1 MPSVSLF
8 TPAPQF
14 SNDVADIVRVFLGK
28 ITLFINEDGGETV
41 IRHQEK
47 ETADG
52 ILCRV
57 SLNGAYTREALRTP
71 ESSELLE
78 KRYRKRQ
85 LKLMVYDC
93 LKEMT
98 GFTPPWGALTG
109 IRPSRLVY
117 TAMDSGLSLD

>member
-28 ITLFINEDGGETV
+28 ITLFINEEGGETV
-41 IRHQEK
+41 IRHQEE
-47 ETADG
+47 ETAKG

-57 SLNGAYTREALRTP
+57 SLNDAYTREAIRTP

-78 KRYRKRQ
+78 KR
-85 LKLMVYDC
+85 
-93 LKEMT
+93 
-98 GFTPPWGALTG
+98 
-109 IRPSRLVY
+109 
-117 TAMDSGLSLD
+117 